1 MTTLKGTPAGLKIK
15 HSLSI
20 SMWQRFPYMSPSPT
34 SMPQKGMMV
43 LKILKRIS
51 ILNHTFLVKQI
62 SFNYQNYGIRK
73 KKMQNEIREKCVVA
87 KGA

>member
-1 MTTLKGTPAGLKIK
+1 
-15 HSLSI
+15 
-20 SMWQRFPYMSPSPT
+20 
-34 SMPQKGMMV
+34 MPQKGMMV

-62 SFNYQNYGIRK
+62 SFNYQNYRIRK